1 VSHMANMI
9 RAFNDLTKAQ
19 QPLAGGK
26 GGRLAQLYQA
36 GYPVPDGFVVL
47 SAAFAGDDM
56 IPEAW
61 AQVRTHLARLRAG
74 EESTACAVRSSAIG
88 EDSVQASFAG
98 QFETVLDVRGEE
110 EIRDAIRTVRRS
122 RCGARVQQYSRAKGI
137 DVPREVAVVVQR
149 MAPAEL
155 SGLLFSADPISGSRM
170 RMVGSYVRGLGDRL
184 VSGVETGESF
194 VFERPNG
201 RYRGPAELRRHAGR
215 LYKLAGRLERE
226 LGAPQD
232 IEWAI
237 GKGKLYLLQS
247 RPVTTLIGYNPATGE
262 WNDSLTGEY
271 LWSNVNFGEA
281 VPDVLT
287 PLSWT
292 VLQLIFG
299 GWRILPPHYTA
310 GNIAGRPYLNISIFA
325 TVFRAMGKTSQ
336 DLLEALEGT
345 LFTPLPKAMEIP
357 VIPLS
362 RWSLLRIFPKLLRV
376 RLKERRALKD
386 VPEYLAANPAW
397 CTRMRQ
403 QILQAGTRDELVS
416 LWHEEI
422 EPHVT
427 QSVWAVMASVS
438 RYAGHTTRL
447 RRELREMVEPDD
459 ADALISNLSDDS
471 GPLASLGPLMGLSKV
486 ARGEME
492 REAYLEQYGHR
503 GPHEFELSVPR
514 PTEDPSWLDQ
524 QVAQFRDSRL
534 DVRTLLAKQRAEFDR
549 AWKSLRAR
557 YPRKAKSMRRRIDE
571 VAPRARMREAVRS
584 EYTRDRWVVR
594 AFAVRAG
601 ELTRLGEDI
610 FFLTID
616 EVLDVLSGKEAET
629 GYIPARRGT
638 YERYRALPRYPSVI
652 LGRFDPFQWAAQP
665 GRRSDIFDAHA
676 SLPAADRGDDILRT
690 IVGAAGAAGQVEGIV
705 RRLDRPE
712 DGDELREGEVL
723 VTAQTDI
730 AWTLLFPR
738 ASAIVTDVGAPL
750 SHAAIVARELGIPAV
765 VGCADATMRLGT
777 GDRVRVD
784 GGRGVVEI
792 VEAAQS
798 HLGAS

>member
-1 VSHMANMI
+1 
-9 RAFNDLTKAQ
+9 
-19 QPLAGGK
+19 
-26 GGRLAQLYQA
+26 
-36 GYPVPDGFVVL
+36 
-47 SAAFAGDDM
+47 
-56 IPEAW
+56 
-61 AQVRTHLARLRAG
+61 
-74 EESTACAVRSSAIG
+74 
-88 EDSVQASFAG
+88 
-98 QFETVLDVRGEE
+98 
-110 EIRDAIRTVRRS
+110 
-122 RCGARVQQYSRAKGI
+122 
-137 DVPREVAVVVQR
+137 
-149 MAPAEL
+149 
-155 SGLLFSADPISGSRM
+155 M

-184 VSGVETGESF
+184 VSGVETGESI
-194 VFERPNG
+194 VFERPKG
-201 RYRGPAELRRHAGR
+201 QYQGPAELRRQARR

-226 LGAPQD
+226 SGTPQD

-237 GKGKLYLLQS
+237 AKGRLYLLQA
-247 RPVTTLIGYNPATGE
+247 RPITTLIGYNPATGE

-281 VPDVLT
+281 VPEVLT

-299 GWRILPPHYTA
+299 GWQILPPYYTA
-310 GNIAGRPYLNISIFA
+310 GNIGGRPYLNISIFA
-325 TVFRAMGKTSQ
+325 TVFRAMGKTGP
-336 DLLEALEGT
+336 DLLEAVEGT
-345 LFTPLPKAMEIP
+345 LYTPLPKAMEIP

-362 RWSLLRIFPKLLRV
+362 RRSLLRLLPKLLRLRMKEKRAV
-376 RLKERRALKD
+376 RE
-386 VPEYLAANPAW
+386 VPAYLASNPAW
-397 CTRMRQ
+397 CDRMRQ
-403 QILQAGTRDELVS
+403 RILEAGTRGKLIS
-416 LWHEEI
+416 LWYEEI
-422 EPHVT
+422 KPHVT

-438 RYAGHTTRL
+438 NYASLTTPL
-447 RRELREMVEPDD
+447 RRELRELVDPDD

-514 PTEDPSWLDQ
+514 PTEDPRWFDQ
-524 QVAQFRDSRL
+524 QLAQFRESRL
-534 DVRTLLAKQRAEFDR
+534 GVQTLLAKQRAEFDR
-549 AWKSLRAR
+549 AWMSFRAR

-571 VAPRARMREAVRS
+571 VAPRTRMREAVRS

-601 ELTRLGEDI
+601 ELTSLGEDI

-616 EVLDVLSGKEAET
+616 EVLDVLSGEEAAT
-629 GYIPARRGT
+629 GYIPARRAT
-638 YERYRALPRYPSVI
+638 YERYRALPRYPPVI
-652 LGRFDPFQWAAQP
+652 LGRFDPFQWAAEP
-665 GRRSDIFDAHA
+665 GRRSDIFDAQVPR
-676 SLPAADRGDDILRT
+676 LVTDRADEGLRT
-690 IVGAAGAAGQVEGIV
+690 ITGAAGAAGQVEGVV

-712 DGDELREGEVL
+712 DGDELRKGEVL

-765 VGCADATMRLGT
+765 VGCADATMRLET

-792 VEAAQS
+792 LEAAQ
-798 HLGAS
+798 

>member
-1 VSHMANMI
+1 MTSVI
-9 RAFNDLTKAQ
+9 RAFNDLTKGEL
-19 QPLAGGK
+19 PLAGGK
-26 GGRLAQLYQA
+26 GGTLAHLYQA

-47 SAAFAGDDM
+47 PAAFVGDHLTQ
-56 IPEAW
+56 EAW
-61 AQVRTHLARLRAG
+61 AQVRTHLARLRSG
-74 EESTACAVRSSAIG
+74 DESIVFAVRSSAMG

-98 QFETVLDVRGEE
+98 GFETLLNVGCDT
-110 EIRDAIRTVRRS
+110 EIRDAIRTVFRS
-122 RCGARVQQYSRAKGI
+122 RCGDRVRAYSQAKGI
-137 DVPREVAVVVQR
+137 DVPPEVAVVVQR
-149 MAPAEL
+149 MVPADL
-155 SGLLFSADPISGSRM
+155 SGVLFTADPISGSRM
-170 RMVGSYVRGLGDRL
+170 RMVGNYVRGLGERL
-184 VSGVETGESF
+184 VSGVETGESLM
-194 VFERPNG
+194 FERPKG
-201 RYRGPAELRRHAGR
+201 RYHGPAELRRHARR
-215 LYKLAGRLERE
+215 LYTLAGQLERE

-237 GKGKLYLLQS
+237 AKGKLYLLQS

-281 VPDVLT
+281 VPEVLT

-299 GWRILPPHYTA
+299 GWQILPPYSTA

-325 TVFRAMGKTSQ
+325 TVFRAIGKTRQ
-336 DLLEALEGT
+336 DLLEAVEGT

-362 RWSLLRIFPKLLRV
+362 RWALLRILPKLLR
-376 RLKERRALKD
+376 LKMKERRALTA
-386 VPEYLAANPAW
+386 VPAYLASNPAW
-397 CTRMRQ
+397 CNRMRQ
-403 QILQAGTRDELVS
+403 RILEAGTRGELVA

-422 EPHVT
+422 KPHVT
-427 QSVWAVMASVS
+427 QSIWVVMASVS
-438 RYAGHTTRL
+438 HYAGHTTRL
-447 RRELREMVEPDD
+447 RRELRGLVDPDE

-471 GPLASLGPLMGLSKV
+471 GPVASLGPLMGLSKV
-486 ARGEME
+486 ARGEMD
-492 REAYLEQYGHR
+492 REAYLAQYGHR

-514 PTEDPSWLDQ
+514 PTEDPSWFDQ
-524 QVAQFRDSRL
+524 QLARFRESRL
-534 DVRTLLAKQRAEFDR
+534 DAQTLLAKQRAQFDR
-549 AWKSLRAR
+549 AWMSFRAR

-571 VAPRARMREAVRS
+571 VAPRTRMREAVRS

-594 AFAVRAG
+594 ALAVRAG
-601 ELTRLGEDI
+601 QLTRLGEDI

-616 EVLDVLSGKEAET
+616 EVLDVLSGEEAAT
-629 GYIPARRGT
+629 DYIPARRAT
-638 YERYRALPRYPSVI
+638 YERYRTLPRYPSVI
-652 LGRFDPFQWAAQP
+652 LGRFDPVQWAAHP
-665 GRRSDIFDAHA
+665 GQRSDIFDAQAPWPVPH
-676 SLPAADRGDDILRT
+676 RGEDGCRT
-690 IVGAAGAAGQVEGIV
+690 ITGAAGAAGHVEGVV

-712 DGDELREGEVL
+712 DGDELRDGEVL

-765 VGCADATMRLGT
+765 VGCADATVRLET

-792 VEAAQS
+792 LEAAQ
-798 HLGAS
+798 